1 MKAKTR
7 PRPGQAS
14 KEAKLKG
21 GRGDGQSVAPVVR
34 SEDVP
39 ENRLAAGLSEYRS
52 AAPALM
58 VIFGATGDLSHRK
71 LLPALYNLHRN
82 RLLPAGFAL
91 IGAAVDKLD
100 SESFR
105 KMAIDTIALYSRTQ
119 PADREA
125 IKDFVKDLEYVP
137 VDFGK
142 ADDFRALAKRLAE
155 LDHARHTS
163 GDVVFYCATPP
174 PTYGLIANQLKGQ
187 GLNRGAGYRRI
198 IVEKPFGT
206 DLRTAR
212 ELSTTLRSAFPE
224 ESLYRIDHY
233 LGKETVQNILAF
245 RFANSIF
252 EPIWNGQLVDHV
264 QITVA
269 EPLGVGTRGAY
280 YDRAGA
286 LRDIVQNHALQL
298 LTLVAMEAPVAFES
312 TAVRD
317 EKVKVLRAV
326 RPLSPED
333 VRTQTVR
340 AQYEKGWVLGE
351 EVSGYREEDSV
362 ARDSETETY
371 AAIRLQI
378 DNWRWA
384 GVPFYLRAGKR
395 LPKQVTEIRVQFKR
409 PPHLTFGRE
418 ASREL
423 EPNAIVLRIQ
433 PEEGISLRFGAKV
446 PTAGLVIRS
455 VNMDF
460 LYTTSFL
467 DDAPDAYER
476 LLVDC
481 MLGDPTL
488 FTRSDEV
495 ETAWSL
501 MDPIEDGWR
510 THEPPLQTYASG
522 SWGPLASD
530 LLLAADG
537 REWHRP

>member
-1 MKAKTR
+1 MKGKTR
-7 PRPGQAS
+7 PRTKKPGKGAES
-14 KEAKLKG
+14 NG
-21 GRGDGQSVAPVVR
+21 GRADGQLSAPVSR
-34 SEDVP
+34 AEELP

-91 IGAAVDKLD
+91 VGAAIDKLD
-100 SESFR
+100 SNAFR
-105 KMAIDTIALYSRTQ
+105 KLAIDTIAEYSRTQ
-119 PADREA
+119 PADKEA
-125 IKDFVKDLEYVP
+125 IKDFAKDLEYVP

-142 ADDFRALAKRLAE
+142 ADDFKALAKRLAE
-155 LDHARHTS
+155 LDKARHT
-163 GDVVFYCATPP
+163 GGNVVFYCATPP
-174 PTYGLIANQLKGQ
+174 PTYGMIANQLKTQ

-206 DLRTAR
+206 DLRSAR
-212 ELSTTLRSAFPE
+212 ELGQTLRSVFPE

-252 EPIWNGQLVDHV
+252 EPVWNCQLVDHV

-269 EPLGVGTRGAY
+269 EPLGVENRGAY

-333 VRTQTVR
+333 VSTQTVR

-351 EVSGYREEDSV
+351 EVSGYRDENSV

-371 AAIRLQI
+371 AAIKLQI

-501 MDPIEDGWR
+501 IDPIEDGWR
-510 THEPPLQTYASG
+510 THEPPLQTYAAG

-530 LLLAADG
+530 LLLAGDG